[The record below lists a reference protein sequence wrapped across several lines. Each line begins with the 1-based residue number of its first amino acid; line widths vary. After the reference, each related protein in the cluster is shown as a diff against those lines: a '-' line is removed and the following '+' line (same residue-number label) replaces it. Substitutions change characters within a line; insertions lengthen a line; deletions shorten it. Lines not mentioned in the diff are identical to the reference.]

1 MGEGARAVGPL
12 RTGSLESLRERNRLR
27 VIDALRTRGAI
38 SRADIARQT
47 GLSRSTVSSLV
58 GDLQAAGLVIERE
71 TDGTAAAG
79 PQGGRPP
86 VLLALD
92 QSAGA
97 VVGLDFGHDH
107 LRVAVA
113 DLSYAILAETY
124 AELEVDTAAHDAL
137 DTAAR
142 LVAELVEETG
152 VERGRVLAA
161 GMGLPGPIDR
171 ESGLVHSQPI
181 LPSWIGLDPAA
192 EMEERLGLPVHLD
205 NDANVGA
212 LGESTFGVG
221 RGSHVMAYLRLA
233 AGIGAGLVING
244 RPFRGARG
252 IAGEIGHVL
261 VDPQGPICRCG
272 NRGCLETFVAGPA
285 LCDLLRRSHGVLTV
299 PQLLELAADGDPGCQ
314 RVIADAGGVVGRA
327 VADLCNY
334 LNPDLV
340 VVGGE
345 LSTAGDLLIEPMREA
360 VKRFAIPAAVEDVEI
375 VAGTLGARAELLGAL
390 ALAGHESEDP
400 LTTPIHHT
408 RSVPTSTTSV
418 AHASPS
424 AR

>member
-1 MGEGARAVGPL
+1 LTNRAAIGEGRAVGSL

-27 VIDALRTRGAI
+27 VVDALRARGAV

-58 GDLQAAGLVIERE
+58 SDLQAAGLVVERA
-71 TDGTAAAG
+71 TDGAAAPG

-86 VLLALD
+86 VLVALD
-92 QSAGA
+92 RSAGA
-97 VVGLDFGHDH
+97 VLGLDFGHDH

-113 DLSYAILAETY
+113 DLSYTVLAETFV
-124 AELEVDTAAHDAL
+124 ELEVDTGAGEAL

-142 LVAELVEETG
+142 LVDEVLGEADVQS
-152 VERGRVLAA
+152 GRVLAA

-171 ESGLVHSQPI
+171 ESKLVHSQPI
-181 LPSWIGLDPAA
+181 LPSWVGLDPAA

-212 LGESTFGVG
+212 LGESAFGAG
-221 RGSHVMAYLRLA
+221 RGTHVMAYLRLS

-244 RPFRGARG
+244 RPFRGAQG
-252 IAGEIGHVL
+252 VAGEIGHVL
-261 VDPQGPICRCG
+261 VDPDGPICRCG

-285 LCDLLRRSHGVLTV
+285 LCELVRRSHGVITFRR
-299 PQLLELAADGDPGCQ
+299 LLALAKEGDAGCQ
-314 RVIADAGGVVGRA
+314 RVIADAGRIVGRA

-340 VVGGE
+340 VVGGD
-345 LSTAGDLLIEPMREA
+345 LSAAGDLVLEPLREA
-360 VKRFAIPAAVEDVEI
+360 VGRFAIPAAAEGVEI
-375 VAGTLGARAELLGAL
+375 VAGTLGDRAELLGAL
-390 ALAGHESEDP
+390 ALAGHEADDP
-400 LTTPIHHT
+400 LTVPVPTMSHHT
-408 RSVPTSTTSV
+408 GGG
-418 AHASPS
+418 

>member
-1 MGEGARAVGPL
+1 VGQL

-58 GDLQAAGLVIERE
+58 GDLQAAGLVVERVAE
-71 TDGTAAAG
+71 SAAPAS

-86 VLLALD
+86 VLVALD

-97 VVGLDFGHDH
+97 VVGLDFGHDS
-107 LRVAVA
+107 LRVAIA

-124 AELEVDTAAHDAL
+124 AELEVDTAAQDAL

-142 LVAELVEETG
+142 LVGELIEEAG
-152 VERGRVLAA
+152 VERDRVLAA
-161 GMGLPGPIDR
+161 GMGLPGPIER
-171 ESGLVHSQPI
+171 ESVVVHSPI
-181 LPSWIGLDPAA
+181 LPSWVGLNPAN
-192 EMEERLGLPVHLD
+192 EMEERLELPVHLD

-221 RGSHVMAYLRLA
+221 RGTHVMAYLRLS

-285 LCDLLRRSHGVLTV
+285 LCELLRRSHGPLTV
-299 PQLLELAADGDPGCQ
+299 HDLLRLAEEGDAGCQ
-314 RVIADAGGVVGRA
+314 RVLADAGRVVGRA

-340 VVGGE
+340 VVGGD
-345 LSTAGDLLIEPMREA
+345 LSVAGDVLLEPMREA
-360 VKRFAIPAAVEDVEI
+360 VRRFAIPAAVEDVEI
-375 VAGTLGARAELLGAL
+375 VAGTLGGRAELLGAL

-400 LTTPIHHT
+400 LTIP
-408 RSVPTSTTSV
+408 VPNMSHPTGGG
-418 AHASPS
+418 

>member
-1 MGEGARAVGPL
+1 MGPL

-58 GDLQAAGLVIERE
+58 ADLQAAGMVIERA
-71 TDGTAAAG
+71 TDGVAATAS
-79 PQGGRPP
+79 QGGRPP
-86 VLLALD
+86 VLVALD
-92 QSAGA
+92 RSAGA
-97 VVGLDFGHDH
+97 VVGLDFGHDS

-113 DLSYAILAETY
+113 DLSYSILAESF
-124 AELEVDTAAHDAL
+124 AELEVDSAAVDAL
-137 DTAAR
+137 DTAAT
-142 LVAELVEETG
+142 LVSELIDEAG
-152 VERGRVLAA
+152 VDRGRVLAA

-171 ESGLVHSQPI
+171 ETGLVHSQPI
-181 LPSWIGLDPAA
+181 LPGWVALDPAA
-192 EMEERLGLPVHLD
+192 EMEQRLGLPVHLD

-221 RGSHVMAYLRLA
+221 RGTHVMAYLRLS

-285 LCDLLRRSHGVLTV
+285 LCELLRRSH
-299 PQLLELAADGDPGCQ
+299 
-314 RVIADAGGVVGRA
+314 
-327 VADLCNY
+327 
-334 LNPDLV
+334 
-340 VVGGE
+340 
-345 LSTAGDLLIEPMREA
+345 
-360 VKRFAIPAAVEDVEI
+360 
-375 VAGTLGARAELLGAL
+375 
-390 ALAGHESEDP
+390 
-400 LTTPIHHT
+400 
-408 RSVPTSTTSV
+408 
-418 AHASPS
+418 
-424 AR
+424 

>member
-1 MGEGARAVGPL
+1 VGQL

-58 GDLQAAGLVIERE
+58 GDLQAAGVVVERIAE
-71 TDGTAAAG
+71 SAAPAS

-86 VLLALD
+86 VLVALD

-97 VVGLDFGHDH
+97 VVGLDFGHDS

-124 AELEVDTAAHDAL
+124 AELEVDTAAQVAL

-142 LVAELVEETG
+142 LVDELIDEAG
-152 VERGRVLAA
+152 VERDRVLAA

-181 LPSWIGLDPAA
+181 LPSWVGLNPAG
-192 EMEERLGLPVHLD
+192 EMEERLELPVHLD

-221 RGSHVMAYLRLA
+221 RGTHVMAYLRLS

-285 LCDLLRRSHGVLTV
+285 LCELLRRSHGPLTV
-299 PQLLELAADGDPGCQ
+299 PDLLRLVEEGDAGCQ
-314 RVIADAGGVVGRA
+314 RVLADAGRVVGRA

-340 VVGGE
+340 VVGGD
-345 LSTAGDLLIEPMREA
+345 LSVAGDVLLEPMREA
-360 VKRFAIPAAVEDVEI
+360 VRRFAIPAAVEDVEI
-375 VAGTLGARAELLGAL
+375 VAGSLGGRAELLGAL

-400 LTTPIHHT
+400 LTIPLPNMSH
-408 RSVPTSTTSV
+408 PTGGG
-418 AHASPS
+418 

>member
-1 MGEGARAVGPL
+1 VGQL

-58 GDLQAAGLVIERE
+58 GDLQAAGLVVERVAE
-71 TDGTAAAG
+71 SAAPAS

-86 VLLALD
+86 VLVALD

-97 VVGLDFGHDH
+97 IVGLDFGHDS

-124 AELEVDTAAHDAL
+124 VDLEVDTAAQDAL

-142 LVAELVEETG
+142 LVSELIEEAG
-152 VERGRVLAA
+152 VERDRVLAA

-171 ESGLVHSQPI
+171 DSGLVHSPI
-181 LPSWIGLDPAA
+181 LPSWVGLNPAG
-192 EMEERLGLPVHLD
+192 EMEERLELPVHLD

-221 RGSHVMAYLRLA
+221 RGTRVMAYLRLS

-285 LCDLLRRSHGVLTV
+285 LCELLRRSHGPLTV
-299 PQLLELAADGDPGCQ
+299 HDLLRLAEEGDAGCQ
-314 RVIADAGGVVGRA
+314 RVLADAGRVVGRA

-340 VVGGE
+340 VVGGD
-345 LSTAGDLLIEPMREA
+345 LSVAGDVLLEPMREA
-360 VKRFAIPAAVEDVEI
+360 VRRFAIPAAVEDVEI
-375 VAGTLGARAELLGAL
+375 VAGTLGGRAELLGAL

-400 LTTPIHHT
+400 LTIP
-408 RSVPTSTTSV
+408 VPNMSHPTGGG
-418 AHASPS
+418 

>member
-1 MGEGARAVGPL
+1 MGQL

-58 GDLQAAGLVIERE
+58 GDLQAAGVVVERVAE
-71 TDGTAAAG
+71 SAAPAS

-86 VLLALD
+86 VLVALD

-97 VVGLDFGHDH
+97 VVGLDFGHDS

-124 AELEVDTAAHDAL
+124 VDIEVDTAAQDAL

-142 LVAELVEETG
+142 LVSELIEEAG
-152 VERGRVLAA
+152 VERDRVLAA

-171 ESGLVHSQPI
+171 ASGLVHSQPI
-181 LPSWIGLDPAA
+181 LPSWVGLNPAG
-192 EMEERLGLPVHLD
+192 EMEERLELPVHLD

-221 RGSHVMAYLRLA
+221 RGTHVMAYLRLS

-285 LCDLLRRSHGVLTV
+285 LCELLRRSHGPLTV
-299 PQLLELAADGDPGCQ
+299 SDLLRLADEGDAGCQ
-314 RVIADAGGVVGRA
+314 RVLADAGRVVGRA

-340 VVGGE
+340 VVGGD
-345 LSTAGDLLIEPMREA
+345 LSVAGDVLLEPMREA
-360 VKRFAIPAAVEDVEI
+360 VRRFAIPAAVEDLEI
-375 VAGTLGARAELLGAL
+375 VAGSLGGRAELLGAL

-400 LTTPIHHT
+400 LTIA
-408 RSVPTSTTSV
+408 VPNMSHPTGGG
-418 AHASPS
+418 

>member
-1 MGEGARAVGPL
+1 VGQL

-27 VIDALRTRGAI
+27 VIDALRARGAI

-58 GDLQAAGLVIERE
+58 SDLQAAGVVVERVAE
-71 TDGTAAAG
+71 TAAPAS

-86 VLLALD
+86 VLVALD

-97 VVGLDFGHDH
+97 VVGLDFGHDS

-113 DLSYAILAETY
+113 DLSYAILAETSVDI
-124 AELEVDTAAHDAL
+124 EVDTAAQDAL

-142 LVAELVEETG
+142 LVGELIEEAG
-152 VERGRVLAA
+152 VARDRVLAA

-171 ESGLVHSQPI
+171 ASGLVHSQPI
-181 LPSWIGLDPAA
+181 LPSWVGLNPAG
-192 EMEERLGLPVHLD
+192 EMEERLELPVHLD

-221 RGSHVMAYLRLA
+221 RGTRVMAYLRLS

-285 LCDLLRRSHGVLTV
+285 LCELLRRSHGPLTV
-299 PQLLELAADGDPGCQ
+299 SDLLRLAEEGDAGCQ
-314 RVIADAGGVVGRA
+314 RVLADAGRVVGRA

-340 VVGGE
+340 VVGGD
-345 LSTAGDLLIEPMREA
+345 LSVAGDVLLEPMREA
-360 VKRFAIPAAVEDVEI
+360 VRRFAIPAAVEDVDI
-375 VAGTLGARAELLGAL
+375 VAGTLGGRAELLGAL

-400 LTTPIHHT
+400 LTIP
-408 RSVPTSTTSV
+408 VPNMSHPTGGG
-418 AHASPS
+418 

>member
-1 MGEGARAVGPL
+1 VGQL

-58 GDLQAAGLVIERE
+58 GDLQAAGLVVERVAE
-71 TDGTAAAG
+71 SAAPAS

-86 VLLALD
+86 VLVALD

-97 VVGLDFGHDH
+97 VVGLDFGHDS
-107 LRVAVA
+107 LRVAIA

-124 AELEVDTAAHDAL
+124 AELEVDTAAQDAL

-142 LVAELVEETG
+142 LVGELIEEAG
-152 VERGRVLAA
+152 VERDRVLAA
-161 GMGLPGPIDR
+161 GMGLPGPIER
-171 ESGLVHSQPI
+171 ESGVVHSPI
-181 LPSWIGLDPAA
+181 LPSWVGLNPAN
-192 EMEERLGLPVHLD
+192 EMEERLELPVHLD

-221 RGSHVMAYLRLA
+221 RGTHVMAYLRLS

-285 LCDLLRRSHGVLTV
+285 LCELLRRSHGPLTV
-299 PQLLELAADGDPGCQ
+299 HDLLRLAEEGDAGCQ
-314 RVIADAGGVVGRA
+314 RVLADAGRVVGRA

-340 VVGGE
+340 VVGGD
-345 LSTAGDLLIEPMREA
+345 LSVAGDVLLEPMREA
-360 VKRFAIPAAVEDVEI
+360 VRRFAIPAAVEDVEI
-375 VAGTLGARAELLGAL
+375 VAGTLGGRAELLGAL

-400 LTTPIHHT
+400 LTIP
-408 RSVPTSTTSV
+408 VPNMSHPTGGG
-418 AHASPS
+418 